1 MNGDVRLRVEGLMLE
16 RLIQRALNEGCTFRR
31 IRRES
36 PRALILD
43 ADPAG
48 ADILSGLCERFSL
61 PCEVLSRRGRD
72 AVRHRLKQ
80 RATLLAGIV
89 ACLAVVSLFL
99 SRIWLIDIQLTGNRT
114 ADTRPLEAALDDLG
128 VRPGMAKSGL
138 NSDLLESALSAGT
151 SDFSFVGVRLQGVR
165 LLVEA
170 SAAVP
175 EPELYQLDS
184 GRDLVAECD
193 GVVLSVNVLSG
204 EACVRPGDTI
214 VRGQVLIR
222 GDERITKEETR
233 GIAALGSV
241 VARTW
246 HTGTAA
252 APSFRTENR
261 RTGVRSASAELRLLD
276 FAWTLLEGESYPSQ
290 ETELEILPVGGLF
303 LPLEIRRTTRWQTGE
318 HLIPLDE
325 ASLRSSLS
333 ALAFAEAA
341 AHMTQAHPDGC
352 TIADRWIEYTLD
364 AQGVMHA
371 RAVYETHTDVAVTR
385 DALYQQGG

>member
-16 RLIQRALNEGCTFRR
+16 RLIQRALNEGCAFHR
-31 IRRES
+31 IQRES
-36 PRALILD
+36 PRVLILETD
-43 ADPAG
+43 AAG
-48 ADILSGLCERFSL
+48 AALLTGLCERFSL
-61 PCEVLSRRGRD
+61 PCEVLARRGRD
-72 AVRHRLKQ
+72 AMLRRLKQ
-80 RATLLAGIV
+80 RVTLLAGIA
-89 ACLAVVSLFL
+89 ACLVAVSLFL
-99 SRIWLIDIQLTGNRT
+99 SRIWLIDVKLTGDRT
-114 ADTRPLEAALDDLG
+114 SDTRTLEAALNDLG
-128 VRPGMAKSGL
+128 VRPGMAKSEL
-138 NSDLLESALSAGT
+138 DADRLESALAASTG
-151 SDFSFVGVRLQGVR
+151 DFSFVGVRLQGVR

-170 SAAVP
+170 SPAVP
-175 EPELYQLDS
+175 EPELYELDG

-204 EACVRPGDTI
+204 AACVQPGDTI

-233 GIAALGSV
+233 SVAALGSV

-246 HTGTAA
+246 HTGTAS
-252 APSFRTENR
+252 APTTRIEAR
-261 RTGVRSASAELRLLD
+261 RTGVRSTSAELRLMSL
-276 FAWTLLEGESYPSQ
+276 AWPLLEGESYSSQ

-303 LPLEIRRTTRWQTGE
+303 LPLEIRRATNWQTSG
-318 HLIPLDE
+318 HDVPLDE
-325 ASLRSSLS
+325 SSLKNALS

-341 AHMTQAHPDGC
+341 AHMTEAHPDGC
-352 TIADRWIEYTLD
+352 EIADRWIEYTLD